1 MILEVDNKG
10 AKDLAHNWTIGG
22 RTCQVDV
29 YHFLRELKEN
39 EIILV
44 KWISQEENSSDLFTK
59 NLATTSFKKHAKVNY
74 MPSGIEF

>member
-1 MILEVDNKG
+1 
-10 AKDLAHNWTIGG
+10 
-22 RTCQVDV
+22 VDV
-29 YHFLRELKEN
+29 KYHFLRELKEN
-39 EIILV
+39 GIILV